1 MPMEYA
7 EAKDY
12 DFEDVCE
19 TGATGCEETC
29 IWCVGQLWNIS
40 SGVRRGLCCNELHVV
55 KLVIG
60 ESSIR
65 WLETNSLLPSSRL
78 QPHVRDI
85 LFQRCRMAHNTF
97 FGTLPLSRA
106 G

>member
-1 MPMEYA
+1 MPMECV
-7 EAKDY
+7 EAKGY

-29 IWCVGQLWNIS
+29 IWSVGQLWNIS

-78 QPHVRDI
+78 HLMFETSSSNAVAHGSQYI
-85 LFQRCRMAHNTF
+85 LRNPAVI
-97 FGTLPLSRA
+97 
-106 G
+106 